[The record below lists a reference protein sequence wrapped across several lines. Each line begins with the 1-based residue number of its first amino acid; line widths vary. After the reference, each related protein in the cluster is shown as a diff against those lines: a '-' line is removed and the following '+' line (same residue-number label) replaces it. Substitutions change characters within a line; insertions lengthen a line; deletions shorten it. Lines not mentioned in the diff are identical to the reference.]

1 MEYHVPALLSECIS
15 GLNIKPEGTYV
26 DVTFGGGGH
35 SKVIFDQLTTG
46 RLLVFDQDAD
56 AKANATPLMEDKR
69 DRSFTFI
76 ESNFRHLKK
85 FLKFHGVTQVDGI
98 LADLGVSFHQFD
110 QADRGFSTRFDGEL
124 DMRMD
129 QSQGKSAV
137 QVINDTSEPDLIH
150 LLSAYGEIKN
160 ARTLASRIVHART
173 QQKLERTE
181 QLKEVALQVAPR
193 GRELKYLAQLYQAI
207 RIEVNDEMGA
217 IREMLEQSL
226 EVLKPAGRLVVM
238 SYHSLEDRLVK
249 SFVTTGNFKGRQEKD
264 FYGNL
269 LRPFDPIHRKPIMP
283 TEEEIKENS
292 RSRSAKLR
300 IAEKRNG
307 NEHV

>member
-1 MEYHVPALLSECIS
+1 MEYHVPALLDECIS
-15 GLNIKPEGTYV
+15 GLNIDPEGTYV

-35 SKVIFDQLTTG
+35 AKALFDQLTTG
-46 RLLVFDQDAD
+46 KLLVFDQDAD
-56 AKANATPLMEDKR
+56 AKANAAPLLEEKR

-85 FLKFHGVTQVDGI
+85 FLKFHGVTRVDGV

-110 QADRGFSTRFDGEL
+110 EADRGFSTRFDGVL

-129 QSQGKSAV
+129 QSQRKSAV
-137 QVINDTSEPDLIH
+137 EVINETQEADLVH

-160 ARTLASRIVHART
+160 ARTLASRIVQART
-173 QQKLERTE
+173 MAKIERTE
-181 QLKEVALQVAPR
+181 QLKEVALEVAPR
-193 GRELKYLAQLYQAI
+193 GKELKYLAQLYQAI

-217 IREMLEQSL
+217 TREMLEQAT
-226 EVLKPAGRLVVM
+226 EVLNPGGRLVVI

-249 SFVTTGNFKGRQEKD
+249 NFVNTGNFKGKQEKD

-269 LRPFDPIHRKPIMP
+269 LRPLDPVNRKPIVP
-283 TEEEIKENS
+283 TQEEINANN

-307 NEHV
+307 DKLL